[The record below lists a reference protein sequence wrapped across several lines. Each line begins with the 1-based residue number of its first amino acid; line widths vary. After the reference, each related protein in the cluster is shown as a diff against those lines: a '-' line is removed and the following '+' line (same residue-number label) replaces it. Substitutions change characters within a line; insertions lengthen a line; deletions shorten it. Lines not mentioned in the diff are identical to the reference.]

1 MKTVKKTTLKKDHNQ
16 HQTDTTFITFK
27 TLFLFL
33 ENTFH
38 KSMHAG
44 ARVAESEVFGWSKI
58 PNIGSGSRIF
68 CLTPTLA
75 VQLDQFL
82 HHTPKLGNPVELVH
96 ILLKLLLKQISCCVP
111 WFPLIS
117 TAKFHSLD
125 VNSLA
130 AGLQYIRTSISA

>member
-1 MKTVKKTTLKKDHNQ
+1 MLAPGLRSRRFLGGVRFLTLGVGVG
-16 HQTDTTFITFK
+16 F
-27 TLFLFL
+27 
-33 ENTFH
+33 
-38 KSMHAG
+38 
-44 ARVAESEVFGWSKI
+44 
-58 PNIGSGSRIF
+58 F

-82 HHTPKLGNPVELVH
+82 HHTPQLGNPVELVH